1 MWPEQ
6 LQTEPSI
13 SYSGMSTLPAWPDLI
28 AAGQQNSCGDS
39 GSLSAREQR
48 RPTAAAEP
56 WPDLHSLDSSPRSA
70 RGVDRSSADDLPASF
85 GRRASAPAIFGT
97 RSRLLSDEIARFA
110 SGLLREEHVERLD
123 SIRDEMRA
131 GERAVPCCDR
141 CGDFTCA
148 LARPP
153 PSEVVRLTL
162 AANQVGG
169 IQCLDDLGV
178 RLRRQHGRVAVEWVA
193 GIAAAAGLLVGDI
206 LLGLADASP
215 LPRDAPLSVVEAA
228 LLAQPGSG
236 IGSGG
241 ATAGEAQ
248 PAMVPAT
255 VPELAAVPMAR
266 DGSRAALWAHE
277 LADSRPP
284 PSSMTPPSPPSSPP
298 PLPPPSPPPSP
309 PPEPPPLPPP
319 SPPLPLPPSLPPSPP
334 RVLEVHR
341 GPLTC
346 LTCQALPGVDY
357 RVLKA
362 APLGLTCCAVCGY
375 ISLRPLVHGRCPL
388 CQAELGRFL
397 KRQAHQ
403 DDARLAGKQSRAMA
417 GATAASAAAASAA
430 SLARASS
437 FEGQRAR
444 RADEM
449 RRGLQ
454 HGMEEVGTWI
464 GGLVEGVKLPGVGAR
479 QLAGA

>member
-1 MWPEQ
+1 MVWPQ
-6 LQTEPSI
+6 LQTEPST
-13 SYSGMSTLPAWPDLI
+13 STWPDMPSIRPLSS
-28 AAGQQNSCGDS
+28 ARLAGHQSSCGDS

-56 WPDLHSLDSSPRSA
+56 WPDLALLGSSSRSA
-70 RGVDRSSADDLPASF
+70 RVVGRISSADELACHLPASF
-85 GRRASAPAIFGT
+85 GRRASAPAATFGT
-97 RSRLLSDEIARFA
+97 RLSDEIARFA

-123 SIRDEMRA
+123 SIRDDMRA

-162 AANQVGG
+162 ATNQVGG
-169 IQCLDDLGV
+169 LRCLGDLGL

-193 GIAAAAGLLVGDI
+193 DVGIAAAAGLLVGDI

-215 LPRDAPLSVVEAA
+215 LPRDAALSVVEAA
-228 LLAQPGSG
+228 LLPRPGSG
-236 IGSGG
+236 GIS
-241 ATAGEAQ
+241 AGEA
-248 PAMVPAT
+248 VPAT
-255 VPELAAVPMAR
+255 VPSTVAELTAM
-266 DGSRAALWAHE
+266 
-277 LADSRPP
+277 
-284 PSSMTPPSPPSSPP
+284 PSS
-298 PLPPPSPPPSP
+298 PPSPPPSP
-309 PPEPPPLPPP
+309 PPPPPPPPSLPPPLPPP
-319 SPPLPLPPSLPPSPP
+319 P
-334 RVLEVHR
+334 RVIEVHR

-357 RVLKA
+357 RALKA
-362 APLGLTCCAVCGY
+362 APLGLTCCTVCGY

-403 DDARLAGKQSRAMA
+403 VDARLAGKQSHVVA
-417 GATAASAAAASAA
+417 GASVVSAAAASAAAASAA

-449 RRGLQ
+449 RRELQ
-454 HGMEEVGTWI
+454 HGMEQVGTWI
-464 GGLVEGVKLPGVGAR
+464 GGLLVEGVTLPDVGAR
-479 QLAGA
+479 KLAGA